1 MSSADPTSPSSD
13 DLAVL
18 DDPLEQQRFTRYSDR
33 PDGQRLA
40 ESALRLSGMHCAA
53 CAGLIENAVR
63 GVDGVV
69 SIEVSAAAERAQVRW
84 LTGRTR
90 LARIVGAIR
99 AAGYDA
105 VPDTAIAAREA
116 RRQEA
121 RAALWRFFVAALCS
135 MQIMMLAAPTYGAH
149 RDAIAPDLR
158 QLLGWGS
165 WVLTLPVLA
174 FSAGPFFAG
183 AWRSLRA
190 RRIGMDVPVALG
202 IVVTFVASSGA
213 AFDPGGLFGA
223 DIYFDSLSMFVAFLL
238 GGRWLELRARHR
250 VAQVLES
257 TAAAMPATAWRIG
270 SDGVT
275 EEVSVRRLVAQDL
288 VRVPLGG
295 AFPADGELV
304 DDATRADE
312 SLLTG
317 ESNPVPKQRGDA
329 LVGGSINL
337 GSPVT
342 MRVHRV
348 GADTRIEA
356 IAALMRDAM
365 NQRPAAARA
374 ADRWAAPFLWGVLV
388 LAAASAMV
396 WQVID
401 PTRSVWVAVSV
412 LIVTCPCALSL
423 AVPAAMLAAA
433 SALARRGVLV
443 QRLDALEGLTR
454 VARVYFDKTGTVTAE
469 RLSLRAMT
477 RAATLG
483 AEVSD
488 DELRARAAALA
499 RFSTHPMSRALAS
512 ASAEHRAW
520 ADVQEVRGQGLEAF
534 DPERRRW
541 RLGTLEFVEP
551 GVEGAS
557 AGEVDGGV
565 WFGPDGH
572 AWVRFDIDEAL
583 REDAAETVRALRAAG
598 IEPVLLSGDRSA
610 RARRMARQL
619 GIERVIGEA
628 TPESKLAEV
637 VQAQERGLCVA
648 MIGDGVNDAPV
659 LARAD
664 VSLAMGQGALIAR
677 TQADAV
683 LVSGRLGGIVDALAT
698 ARRTMRV
705 VRQNIVWAIVYNAAC
720 VPVALV
726 GALPPWAAGLGM
738 ASSSLLVVGNASRLA
753 R

>member
-1 MSSADPTSPSSD
+1 M
-13 DLAVL
+13 
-18 DDPLEQQRFTRYSDR
+18 
-33 PDGQRLA
+33 
-40 ESALRLSGMHCAA
+40 
-53 CAGLIENAVR
+53 
-63 GVDGVV
+63 
-69 SIEVSAAAERAQVRW
+69 
-84 LTGRTR
+84 TR
-90 LARIVGAIR
+90 L
-99 AAGYDA
+99 
-105 VPDTAIAAREA
+105 
-116 RRQEA
+116 
-121 RAALWRFFVAALCS
+121 
-135 MQIMMLAAPTYGAH
+135 
-149 RDAIAPDLR
+149 
-158 QLLGWGS
+158 
-165 WVLTLPVLA
+165 
-174 FSAGPFFAG
+174 
-183 AWRSLRA
+183 
-190 RRIGMDVPVALG
+190 
-202 IVVTFVASSGA
+202 
-213 AFDPGGLFGA
+213 
-223 DIYFDSLSMFVAFLL
+223 
-238 GGRWLELRARHR
+238 
-250 VAQVLES
+250 
-257 TAAAMPATAWRIG
+257 
-270 SDGVT
+270 
-275 EEVSVRRLVAQDL
+275 
-288 VRVPLGG
+288 
-295 AFPADGELV
+295 
-304 DDATRADE
+304 
-312 SLLTG
+312 
-317 ESNPVPKQRGDA
+317 
-329 LVGGSINL
+329 
-337 GSPVT
+337 
-342 MRVHRV
+342 
-348 GADTRIEA
+348 
-356 IAALMRDAM
+356 
-365 NQRPAAARA
+365 
-374 ADRWAAPFLWGVLV
+374 
-388 LAAASAMV
+388 
-396 WQVID
+396 
-401 PTRSVWVAVSV
+401 
-412 LIVTCPCALSL
+412 
-423 AVPAAMLAAA
+423 
-433 SALARRGVLV
+433 
-443 QRLDALEGLTR
+443 
-454 VARVYFDKTGTVTAE
+454 ARVYFDKTGTVTAE

-512 ASAEHRAW
+512 ASAAPRASG
-520 ADVQEVRGQGLEAF
+520 DVQEVRGPGLEGFA
-534 DPERRRW
+534 PERRRW

-557 AGEVDGGV
+557 AGEVGGGV

-720 VPVALV
+720 VPLALV

-738 ASSSLLVVGNASRLA
+738 ASSSLLVIGNASRLT